1 MPKKKKQVKKRK
13 SKYDEVFKIEGTFD
27 EVMKHIAQKA
37 NEKKLP
43 KKKS

>member
-1 MPKKKKQVKKRK
+1 MPKKKKPAQKRK
-13 SKYDEVFKIEGTFD
+13 SKYDEVFKIEGTFE
-27 EVMKHIAQKA
+27 EVLTRLAKKA